1 MRQSGVKDITKTRPE
16 TKPNWTRCLGF
27 LAVMMSGVVLSGCM
41 SGLDLFSSDSN
52 VDKTVRT
59 STVPNGNADRL
70 TDEITVR
77 NAVSSADLVRAGG
90 SPIPWANSAS
100 GSAGV
105 ISRIAENHDTAGRT
119 CRDFVTTKHSYQ
131 GIASFTGRTCMGN
144 TGEWLLLAFDR
155 QG

>member
-1 MRQSGVKDITKTRPE
+1 
-16 TKPNWTRCLGF
+16 
-27 LAVMMSGVVLSGCM
+27 MMCGMVLSGCM
-41 SGLDLFSSDSN
+41 SGLDLFSDN
-52 VDKTVRT
+52 KVDTSVRT
-59 STVPNGNADRL
+59 ATVPNGNAERL

-77 NAVSSADLVRAGG
+77 NAVSSADLARTAG

-105 ISRIAENHDTAGRT
+105 ISSIAENQDAVGRT

-131 GIASFTGRTCMGN
+131 GIANFTGRTCMSN
-144 TGEWLLLAFDR
+144 SGEWLLLAFDR

>member
-1 MRQSGVKDITKTRPE
+1 MDVIAKSRPE
-16 TKPNWTRCLGF
+16 TKPYWARCL
-27 LAVMMSGVVLSGCM
+27 AVIGVTMGCALLPGCM
-41 SGLDLFSSDSN
+41 GGLDVFSDSK
-52 VDKTVRT
+52 VDAVRT
-59 STVPNGNADRL
+59 SAVPAGAERL

-77 NAVSSADLVRAGG
+77 NAVSSADISRTAG

-105 ISRIAENHDTAGRT
+105 INTIAENRDDAGRT

-131 GIASFTGRTCMGN
+131 GIANYSGRTCLGSS
-144 TGEWLLLAFDR
+144 GEWLLLAFDR

>member
-1 MRQSGVKDITKTRPE
+1 
-16 TKPNWTRCLGF
+16 
-27 LAVMMSGVVLSGCM
+27 MMSGVILSGCM
-41 SGLDLFSSDSN
+41 SGLDLFSSESN

-59 STVPNGNADRL
+59 STVSNGNTDRL

-77 NAVSSADLVRAGG
+77 NAVSSADLAHAGG

-105 ISRIAENHDTAGRT
+105 ISSIAENHDNAGRT

-144 TGEWLLLAFDR
+144 AGEWMLLAFDR
-155 QG
+155 EG

>member
-1 MRQSGVKDITKTRPE
+1 MKDVAKTRAD
-16 TKPNWTRCLGF
+16 TKPNRTRRRGIA
-27 LAVMMSGVVLSGCM
+27 AVMLSGVVLSGCM
-41 SGLDLFSSDSN
+41 SSLDLFSPEGH
-52 VDKTVRT
+52 VDTSMRT
-59 STVPNGNADRL
+59 GAVQNGNTERL

-77 NAVSSADLVRAGG
+77 NAVSSTDLARADKGPV
-90 SPIPWANSAS
+90 PWANSAS

-105 ISRIAENHDTAGRT
+105 ISSITENRDAAGRT

-144 TGEWLLLAFDR
+144 TGEWLLLSFDR

>member
-1 MRQSGVKDITKTRPE
+1 MKVITKTRPE
-16 TKPNWTRCLGF
+16 TKPYWTRWRG
-27 LAVMMSGVVLSGCM
+27 LAAAMMSGVVLSGCM
-41 SGLDLFSSDSN
+41 SGLDLFSDSN

-59 STVPNGNADRL
+59 STVPNGGTERL
-70 TDEITVR
+70 SDEITVR
-77 NAVSSADLVRAGG
+77 NAVSSADLARTGG

-105 ISRIAENHDTAGRT
+105 ISSIAENRDNAGRT

-144 TGEWLLLAFDR
+144 SGEWLLLAFDR

>member
-1 MRQSGVKDITKTRPE
+1 VKDITKTRPE
-16 TKPNWTRCLGF
+16 TKPNWTRGLGF

-52 VDKTVRT
+52 VDTTVRT
-59 STVPNGNADRL
+59 NTVPNGNADRL

-90 SPIPWANSAS
+90 NPIPWANSAS

-105 ISRIAENHDTAGRT
+105 ISSIAENQDAAGRT

>member
-1 MRQSGVKDITKTRPE
+1 MKVIAKTRPE
-16 TKPNWTRCLGF
+16 TKQYWTCCLGI
-27 LAVMMSGVVLSGCM
+27 AAAMICGAVLSGCM
-41 SGLDLFSSDSN
+41 SGLDMFSDSN

-59 STVPNGNADRL
+59 NTVTNGNTERL

-77 NAVSSADLVRAGG
+77 NAVSSADILRTGG

-105 ISRIAENHDTAGRT
+105 ISSIAENHDNNGRT

-131 GIASFTGRTCMGN
+131 GIANFSGRTCLGN
-144 TGEWLLLAFDR
+144 SGEWLLLAFDR

>member
-1 MRQSGVKDITKTRPE
+1 MRQSGVKVIAKTRPE
-16 TKPNWTRCLGF
+16 TKTYWTRCLGVA
-27 LAVMMSGVVLSGCM
+27 AVMMSGAFLSGCM
-41 SGLDLFSSDSN
+41 SGLDLFSDSN
-52 VDKTVRT
+52 IDKTVRT
-59 STVPNGNADRL
+59 STVPNGNTERL

-77 NAVSSADLVRAGG
+77 NAVSSADILRTGG

-105 ISRIAENHDTAGRT
+105 ISSIAENQDAAGRT

-131 GIASFTGRTCMGN
+131 GIANFAGRTCLGN
-144 TGEWLLLAFDR
+144 SGEWLLLAFDK

>member
-1 MRQSGVKDITKTRPE
+1 MRQAGVKDIAKTRPY
-16 TKPNWTRCLGF
+16 TKRYWARGLGVF
-27 LAVMMSGVVLSGCM
+27 AVMMSGVTLTGCM
-41 SGLDLFSSDSN
+41 SGLDLFSDSK
-52 VDKTVRT
+52 VDTSLRT
-59 STVPNGNADRL
+59 STISNGNAERL

-77 NAVSSADLVRAGG
+77 NAVSSADLARAGG

-105 ISRIAENHDTAGRT
+105 ISTIAENRDTAGRT

-131 GIASFTGRTCMGN
+131 GIANFTGRTCMSN
-144 TGEWLLLAFDR
+144 SGEWLLLAFDR

>member
-1 MRQSGVKDITKTRPE
+1 MYDKGLLTRPV
-16 TKPNWTRCLGF
+16 TGS
-27 LAVMMSGVVLSGCM
+27 SGITG
-41 SGLDLFSSDSN
+41 FSSA
-52 VDKTVRT
+52 TVRT
-59 STVPNGNADRL
+59 ATVQNGNTERL

-77 NAVSSADLVRAGG
+77 NAVSSADLARAGG

-105 ISRIAENHDTAGRT
+105 INAIAENHDAAGRT

-131 GIASFTGRTCMGN
+131 GIASFTGRTCLGN
-144 TGEWLLLAFDR
+144 SGEWLLLAFDR